1 MNPNPC
7 EDHKYINQIYSC
19 ANRQPE
25 IAICSPTPQTISYFR
40 QFFLFVHICTVHA
53 HQTTFIYL
61 PMFLVESITK
71 STTFKWELILRQYY

>member
-7 EDHKYINQIYSC
+7 EDHKYIHQIYIC
-19 ANRQPE
+19 ANQQPE
-25 IAICSPTPQTISYFR
+25 VAICLPTPQTVV
-40 QFFLFVHICTVHA
+40 FFLFVHICTVHA

-61 PMFLVESITK
+61 PVFLVESITK

>member
-7 EDHKYINQIYSC
+7 EDHKYIDQIYRC
-19 ANRQPE
+19 ANQQPE
-25 IAICSPTPQTISYFR
+25 TAICLPTPQTVSYFR
-40 QFFLFVHICTVHA
+40 QFFSFCTYLYS
-53 HQTTFIYL
+53 TCSSNNL